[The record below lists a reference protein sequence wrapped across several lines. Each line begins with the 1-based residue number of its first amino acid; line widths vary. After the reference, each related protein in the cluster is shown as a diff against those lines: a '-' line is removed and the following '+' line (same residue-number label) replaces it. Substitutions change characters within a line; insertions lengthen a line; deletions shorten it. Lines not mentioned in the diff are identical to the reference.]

1 MRRTVTRFFP
11 LGDFEPWIT
20 MHDCQ
25 KSATRPSHTL
35 NPLLSRIAVF
45 NAVDDLRCD
54 SAPESP
60 RQGFAPWHTQAEEL
74 QGAARHHA
82 EWALGQLSEGAT
94 Q

>member
-45 NAVDDLRCD
+45 TAVDDMRFD

-60 RQGFAPWHTQAEEL
+60 RQGFAPWQTRAEEL
-74 QGAARHHA
+74 RGAARHHT